1 MKIIVLSD
9 THMPKKAKKLPSPL
23 LKELE
28 NADLIIHAGDWQTIE
43 VYNELRKYGK
53 VEGVYGNVDSEQILE
68 KFPDKQ
74 ILTVK
79 QFKIG
84 LIHGHGKK
92 WTTEKR
98 ALYAF
103 KDDNVD
109 MIIYGHS
116 HIPKITQE
124 NKCML
129 FNPGSPTD
137 KRRQKQYSFGIVTA
151 GNTLEAEHIFFDE
164 KD

>member
-9 THMPKKAKKLPSPL
+9 THMPKKAKKFPSPL
-23 LKELE
+23 LKELK
-28 NADLIIHAGDWQTIE
+28 NADLIIHAGDWQTIA
-43 VYNELRKYGK
+43 VYNDLRKYGK
-53 VEGVYGNVDSEQILE
+53 VEGVYGNVDSQQILE
-68 KFPDKQ
+68 RFPDKQ

-98 ALYAF
+98 ALIAF
-103 KDDNVD
+103 KDDDVD

-116 HIPKITQE
+116 HIPKITHE
-124 NKCML
+124 NKCLL

-137 KRRQKQYSFGIVTA
+137 KRRQMQYSFGIVTA
-151 GNTLEAEHIFFDE
+151 GETLQAKHVFFDD

>member
-9 THMPKKAKKLPSPL
+9 THMPKKAKKLPSIL
-23 LKELE
+23 LKELN
-28 NADLIIHAGDWQTIE
+28 NADLILHAGDWQTME
-43 VYNELRKYGK
+43 VYEELCRYGK
-53 VEGVYGNVDSEQILE
+53 VEGVYGNIDSQEILE
-68 KFPDKQ
+68 IFPEKL

-98 ALYAF
+98 ALFAF
-103 KDDNVD
+103 QDEDVD

-116 HIPKITQE
+116 HIPKIAHE
-124 NKCML
+124 NKCLL

-151 GNTLEAEHIFFDE
+151 GDMLEAKHIFFDE